1 MALLHLVPRLLL
13 YPAERG
19 KNILRA
25 IYPTQLDGK
34 NCPPLP
40 LLSPLAAEE
49 LRAQH
54 RVAAQLQT
62 ASIAPSLK
70 QEVLPL
76 HKELNNGTET
86 GLQSQPGS
94 MTVGETQMQRNFRK
108 KQRILL
114 SQ

>member
-1 MALLHLVPRLLL
+1 MALLRLVPRLLL

-34 NCPPLP
+34 SCPPLP

-49 LRAQH
+49 QRAQH

-62 ASIAPSLK
+62 ASIAPSSE
-70 QEVLPL
+70 QEALPL
-76 HKELNNGTET
+76 HKELNNGTEE
-86 GLQSQPGS
+86 GLLKDP
-94 MTVGETQMQRNFRK
+94 
-108 KQRILL
+108 
-114 SQ
+114 